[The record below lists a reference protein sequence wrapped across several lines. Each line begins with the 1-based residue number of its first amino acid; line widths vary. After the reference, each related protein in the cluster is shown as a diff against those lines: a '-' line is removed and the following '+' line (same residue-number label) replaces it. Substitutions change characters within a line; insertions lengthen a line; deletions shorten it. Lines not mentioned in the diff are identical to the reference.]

1 MGFIRRRGRVRKKM
15 RYQVIFPPLLPSAW
29 GARGAKSSADRFGS
43 ARRGSAG
50 FDFEECWLAGWLV
63 GSGRA
68 LTYIAIGEG
77 GCERAPPTALNGNH
91 CITPIMFL

>member
-1 MGFIRRRGRVRKKM
+1 M
-15 RYQVIFPPLLPSAW
+15 RYQVIFPPLLPLR
-29 GARGAKSSADRFGS
+29 GAPGAKSSDDRFGS

-63 GSGRA
+63 DSGRA

-77 GCERAPPTALNGNH
+77 L
-91 CITPIMFL
+91 